1 MTNAAKL
8 QWKTEKKQDISNKM
22 QQQRQYFYSLNSM
35 RFFFALI
42 VVLIHVEL
50 YRGFI
55 YEKTLLHKSK
65 LLTDIGPVLV
75 SFFFVI
81 SGFLISYFLLSE
93 KIKKGSIS
101 YKKFYKSRILRIWP
115 LYYLVIIIY
124 WKVMP
129 NIELLKPLHEA
140 FFFVQQNPTKHGM
153 LLSENQYF
161 AVSMLF
167 LPQFTYAIAATIDGI
182 ATYATFT
189 WSIGTE
195 EFFYLFWPFVLN
207 KSSNERKGIT
217 KVFIFYFVIYGLCIL
232 ALGISKY
239 LLHNGLLAKL
249 SFFAVFA
256 MYLNRISCMCVGGL
270 GAYFVIHNM
279 DMLKK
284 YCTVPRAWIAT
295 VLIIVLLVTG
305 IYTQDVLSILYMF
318 VILCIIVYAK
328 PIPILDNKIL
338 SYFGQVTYGIYMYH
352 SMVIPLSYVLLKKY
366 NAFNMYTFYF
376 CSYAGTLLV
385 AVFSYEVFEKS
396 FLRLKDKNLLA
407 FIKTKN

>member
-1 MTNAAKL
+1 M
-8 QWKTEKKQDISNKM
+8 M
-22 QQQRQYFYSLNSM
+22 QQQRHYFYSLNTM

-42 VVLIHVEL
+42 VILIHVEL
-50 YRGFI
+50 YRGYIF
-55 YEKTLLHKSK
+55 EHTLLEKSK
-65 LLTDIGPVLV
+65 LLRDIGPVLV

-93 KIKKGSIS
+93 KIKNGSIS

-115 LYYLVIIIY
+115 LYYLTILIY
-124 WKVMP
+124 WKVLP
-129 NIELLKPLHEA
+129 NLTLLNPLHEA
-140 FFFVQQNPTKHGM
+140 FFFVQQHPTKHGM

-161 AVSMLF
+161 TISMLF
-167 LPQFTYAIAATIDGI
+167 LPQFTYAIAGTIDSI

-189 WSIGTE
+189 WSIGVE

-207 KSSNERKGIT
+207 KSKDEKKGIT
-217 KVFIFYFVIYGLCIL
+217 SVFIFYFVVYALCIL

-239 LLHNGLLAKL
+239 LLHSGMLTKL
-249 SFFAVFA
+249 STFAVFSV
-256 MYLNRISCMCVGGL
+256 YLNRISCMCVGGL

-284 YCTVPRAWIAT
+284 YCTVPRAWMAT

-305 IYTQDVLSILYMF
+305 IFTQDVLSILYMF

-328 PIPILDNKIL
+328 PIPLLDNKIL

-366 NAFNMYTFYF
+366 NAFNMYSFYL
-376 CSYAGTLLV
+376 CSYAGTIII
-385 AVFSYEVFEKS
+385 AVLSYEFFEKP
-396 FLRLKDKNLLA
+396 FLKLKDKNLLA